1 MLKDYETVKKDARVS
16 CVGLYFTND
25 RALRKVTRYLKHM
38 IRSHG
43 YVLFTDVNWI
53 DKLCLVYYVPKA

>member
-1 MLKDYETVKKDARVS
+1 MLKDYEKAKKDTRVT
-16 CVGLYFTND
+16 CCGLYFTNEK
-25 RALRKVTRYLKHM
+25 ALRKATRWLKHM

-53 DKLCLVYYVPKA
+53 EKLVLVYYVEF